1 MYVVNR
7 TKGTYLGVEIAVA
20 NTLRTRM
27 LGLYARR
34 RLHLGDGVWLV
45 PCNSVQTIGMRCPV
59 DVIFLDAVGS
69 AVRVHQNVVPGRVI
83 WPVRRAHSALEV
95 PAGAVQSSE
104 TQIGDQIEFVEDL
117 DHPGSGGAQDAGG
130 DGRRTGSSPPAH
142 R

>member
-7 TKGTYLGVEIAVA
+7 TRGTYLGVEIAVA

-117 DHPGSGGAQDAGG
+117 DHPRSQGTLPAGAMEAH
-130 DGRRTGSSPPAH
+130 TGSRASAH
-142 R
+142 Q